1 MPATNAMKWI
11 SVALVGAAFA
21 LAQPPVPT
29 YVGQTKFNS
38 GQDIVPVYEG
48 WLRNTDGSFTFVFG
62 YFNRNWKEEL
72 VIPPGPDNK
81 LEPGDID
88 RGQPTYFLP
97 RRQSFIFRAK
107 VPKDWGQKELVWTLT
122 AHGRTEKAFAS
133 LLPEEEITERMIMT
147 RGGLFPGDDDPNKP
161 PEITISPVAAAS
173 VDQPV
178 TLTALVTDD
187 GLPKPRPP
195 RAVKPGA
202 APAQSNGAGAR
213 PRGGLSVTWI
223 EYRGPA
229 KATFESAGPIAVA
242 NGQAATVA
250 RFAEPG
256 VYVLRATASDGALST
271 KAEVTVNVTARV
283 VN

>member
-11 SVALVGAAFA
+11 SVALLGAAFA
-21 LAQPPVPT
+21 FAQPPVPT
-29 YVGQTKFNS
+29 YVGQTKFDT

-81 LEPGDID
+81 LEPGDVD

-97 RRQSFIFRAK
+97 RRQSFIFRAR
-107 VPKDWGQKELVWTLT
+107 VPKDWGQKELIWSLT

-133 LLPEEEITERMIMT
+133 LLPEEEITDRMIMT

-178 TLTALVTDD
+178 TMTALVTDD

-195 RAVKPGA
+195 RAAKPGA

-229 KATFESAGPIAVA
+229 KATFESTGAIAVA
-242 NGQAATVA
+242 NGQAKTVA

-256 VYVLRATASDGALST
+256 VYVLRATANDGALST
-271 KAEVTVNVTARV
+271 RAEVTVTVTMK
-283 VN
+283 